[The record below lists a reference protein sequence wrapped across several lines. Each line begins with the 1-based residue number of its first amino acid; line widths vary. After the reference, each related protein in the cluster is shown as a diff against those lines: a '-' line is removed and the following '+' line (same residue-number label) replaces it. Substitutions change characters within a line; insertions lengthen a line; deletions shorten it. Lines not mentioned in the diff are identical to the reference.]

1 MRLSRQKFGIT
12 EIGIGF
18 ILAVAIGNEV
28 GDISGFATPRRLASY
43 AGTVPRVHSSGG
55 LNAVSVIIL

>member
-12 EIGIGF
+12 EIGF

-28 GDISGFATPRRLASY
+28 GDISGFATPQILASY
-43 AGTVPRVHSSGG
+43 AGTVPRVRSSVG